1 MSHLKP
7 PQKNAFWI
15 DLLKILLPLLVCG
28 LLAVHANPAG
38 FTSALQQV
46 FAVADTQEDAAFSRA
61 LKDALVFQPWRVELL
76 EQLGAVQIRQGDP
89 AAAVQTYRQAELHG
103 DLSLGGQLAYTGALA
118 ETGQTEAASEALN
131 QAALRSGLNA
141 AQRDQILQA
150 RRKMRDLSGAVNDLQ
165 RWASENHGDMTLLYR
180 LAAYTAVSQP
190 KDAILLMPPT
200 SDLPQE
206 LQKEAAG
213 LRSALAELPGEAPP
227 VQQLAAVGQAFARA
241 DDWLLAEYA
250 FSNAVQA
257 DPDYAEAWAF
267 WGAALDHTGGEAWP
281 AFERA
286 LSLNPD
292 STITNSLVSL
302 YWRSR
307 QQPERGL
314 PYLYRNAGLE
324 PRHAIW
330 QIEIGNTL
338 VEMGDPE
345 SALQHFVEA
354 TNIEPSNVQ
363 PWLALAGFSV
373 SRNVS
378 VESLGYYAA
387 EQALLLEPEHLQ
399 AMDLMGSVMMTLGN
413 YDLAERFYFRCLDK
427 DPQYGL
433 AYLHLGQLY
442 LLKQDYPKSYQH
454 LKKAR
459 ELLGDSAGGRQA
471 AELLSKYFSN
481 P

>member
-1 MSHLKP
+1 MSQLKP

-38 FTSALQQV
+38 FTLALQQV
-46 FAVADTQEDAAFSRA
+46 FAVAGSQEDAALSRA
-61 LKDALVFQPWRVELL
+61 LKDVLVFQPWRVELL

-227 VQQLAAVGQAFARA
+227 VQHWQRWGSICPGGRLAAGGICFFQCGT
-241 DDWLLAEYA
+241 
-250 FSNAVQA
+250 VQIRNMRSMG
-257 DPDYAEAWAF
+257 F
-267 WGAALDHTGGEAWP
+267 FGAPHWITPAAKAWP
-281 AFERA
+281 AR
-286 LSLNPD
+286 LS
-292 STITNSLVSL
+292 
-302 YWRSR
+302 
-307 QQPERGL
+307 G
-314 PYLYRNAGLE
+314 
-324 PRHAIW
+324 
-330 QIEIGNTL
+330 
-338 VEMGDPE
+338 
-345 SALQHFVEA
+345 
-354 TNIEPSNVQ
+354 
-363 PWLALAGFSV
+363 
-373 SRNVS
+373 
-378 VESLGYYAA
+378 
-387 EQALLLEPEHLQ
+387 
-399 AMDLMGSVMMTLGN
+399 
-413 YDLAERFYFRCLDK
+413 RF
-427 DPQYGL
+427 P
-433 AYLHLGQLY
+433 
-442 LLKQDYPKSYQH
+442 
-454 LKKAR
+454 
-459 ELLGDSAGGRQA
+459 
-471 AELLSKYFSN
+471 
-481 P
+481 